1 MYLISFSIYN
11 IATKFAMRR
20 FLNKMFVCS
29 LEGRWRICS
38 IYDKKIQITQTVC
51 LTTKLWA
58 TLETKVR
65 EESAIQNL
73 SNEQE
78 TKGEGEKSHFIKGWL
93 TIISQ
98 TTLRINILLWSHD
111 NIASIRTIKKIRSQL
126 HLLVSN
132 WTVFSTFYVFAY
144 VVV

>member
-1 MYLISFSIYN
+1 M
-11 IATKFAMRR
+11 
-20 FLNKMFVCS
+20 
-29 LEGRWRICS
+29 
-38 IYDKKIQITQTVC
+38 IQITQTVC

-58 TLETKVR
+58 TLETKVG

-111 NIASIRTIKKIRSQL
+111 TVTYIRTIIKIRIRLFLLRVHMWLDYIFQL
-126 HLLVSN
+126 CLVFLHVLVLDNDDKCDNNNSPCLEITYKGGN
-132 WTVFSTFYVFAY
+132 LPY
-144 VVV
+144 

>member
-111 NIASIRTIKKIRSQL
+111 NIITCIRTIFKFLFQTYLIFDWVLLWISFS
-126 HLLVSN
+126 HLLL
-132 WTVFSTFYVFAY
+132 FC
-144 VVV
+144 

>member
-1 MYLISFSIYN
+1 
-11 IATKFAMRR
+11 
-20 FLNKMFVCS
+20 MFVCS

-65 EESAIQNL
+65 EESTIQKL

-78 TKGEGEKSHFIKGWL
+78 TKREGEKSHFIKGWL

-111 NIASIRTIKKIRSQL
+111 NIITCIRNIFKIL
-126 HLLVSN
+126 C
-132 WTVFSTFYVFAY
+132 
-144 VVV
+144 